1 MPEKQNIEWKSKWK
15 DEYLAWLCGFANAQG
30 GVLYL
35 GMDDHGE
42 VIGLS
47 NAGKLMERFEE
58 LAHDDLNGRG
68 GFRGFVGH
76 KIPPSG
82 KLDLYAK
89 MRANIKEY
97 ENFIENPYLDTKGYI
112 TTGYGANIN
121 NKEDFMKVNFMIN
134 GKPATD
140 AEKEQYYYHLR
151 DMSMLVDENNK
162 FVYHN
167 TKAENF
173 AKSTPLRISQEDAL
187 NMAQNHMNNDLAQVR
202 REFADF
208 DNLPI
213 PLKEVLLDIQ
223 YNVKGGIQKANWPKL
238 YQAIADKDINEIAA
252 NVHRKDVQKER
263 NDWAERMARS
273 IRF

>member
-1 MPEKQNIEWKSKWK
+1 MPSSNYATQEDYDRYLNDFIRNNPSPYNEGVQYAQNNSGNIATDAQYVNNPNYIS
-15 DEYLAWLCGFANAQG
+15 DE
-30 GVLYL
+30 
-35 GMDDHGE
+35 
-42 VIGLS
+42 
-47 NAGKLMERFEE
+47 
-58 LAHDDLNGRG
+58 
-68 GFRGFVGH
+68 
-76 KIPPSG
+76 
-82 KLDLYAK
+82 DLYAR

-97 ENFIENPYLDTKGYI
+97 ENFIENPYLDINGYI

-134 GKPATD
+134 GRPATD

-162 FVYHN
+162 FVHHN

-173 AKSTPLRISQEDAL
+173 AKDTPLRISKEDAL
-187 NMAQNHMNNDLAQVR
+187 NMAQNHMTNDLAQVR
-202 REFADF
+202 REFVDF

-223 YNVKGGIQKANWPKL
+223 YNVRGGIQKADWPKL
-238 YQAIADKDINEIAA
+238 YQAIADKNVNEIAT
-252 NVHRKDVQKER
+252 NVHHKDVQQER